1 MRIRATPSLRNSAS
15 VRYAV
20 PLVTVVGAAFVTTE
34 LHAINAHIP
43 ASLVFCAAIFSGW
56 FGGVG
61 PGLVAAVIS
70 SVFILFNLIPSPY
83 TVRSLSEEVIRVTIY
98 SIAVFF
104 VAWVSGRQRQTE
116 EQLEQARNKLE
127 ETVQDRTA
135 ELRRANVELQAEI
148 SERKVAEESLQAMEA
163 ELAHVSRLTM
173 MGELTA
179 SIAHEVNQ
187 PLGAIMNYANAC
199 RRLLPAHLENR
210 DQIDLAL
217 ASIAEDAER
226 ASNVIARIRA
236 LSKKKPP
243 EKVPSDLRA
252 LIDEVVAIAKYKMLG
267 RGVSVRVEPGAA
279 LPLLRVDRIQIQQ
292 VLLNL
297 LINGQEA
304 MEAVPPKDRIIEIC
318 ARADRSEGKAVVIV
332 TVRDHGTGVNPDDQ
346 ARLFE
351 AFYSTKAEGIGLGL
365 AISRSIVESHGGGLR
380 LIPTEGAGATFQ
392 VLFPAEDPA
401 QA

>member
-1 MRIRATPSLRNSAS
+1 M
-15 VRYAV
+15 
-20 PLVTVVGAAFVTTE
+20 
-34 LHAINAHIP
+34 
-43 ASLVFCAAIFSGW
+43 
-56 FGGVG
+56 
-61 PGLVAAVIS
+61 
-70 SVFILFNLIPSPY
+70 
-83 TVRSLSEEVIRVTIY
+83 
-98 SIAVFF
+98 
-104 VAWVSGRQRQTE
+104 
-116 EQLEQARNKLE
+116 
-127 ETVQDRTA
+127 
-135 ELRRANVELQAEI
+135 
-148 SERKVAEESLQAMEA
+148 
-163 ELAHVSRLTM
+163 
-173 MGELTA
+173 
-179 SIAHEVNQ
+179 
-187 PLGAIMNYANAC
+187 
-199 RRLLPAHLENR
+199 
-210 DQIDLAL
+210 
-217 ASIAEDAER
+217 
-226 ASNVIARIRA
+226 
-236 LSKKKPP
+236 
-243 EKVPSDLRA
+243 PSDLRA